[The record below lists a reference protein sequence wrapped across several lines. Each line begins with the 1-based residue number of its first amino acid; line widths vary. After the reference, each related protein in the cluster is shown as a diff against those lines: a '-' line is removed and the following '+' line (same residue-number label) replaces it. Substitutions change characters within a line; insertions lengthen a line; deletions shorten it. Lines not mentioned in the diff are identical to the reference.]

1 MKTDMKKYIFPTLTI
16 VALLV
21 GFLIGNAI
29 SNKVNAQRFYIQNG
43 QLFQQPESKVDQLL
57 QLMESAYVEDID
69 VDSITE
75 DVMVEIV
82 KHLDPHSAYIP
93 KKDLQMVND
102 ELSSSFTGI
111 GVQFSIQNDTVQIV
125 AVISGGPSEGVGLL
139 AGDRIVTVN
148 DSAFTGKGINN
159 ERVMHSLRGP
169 KGTPVTIGVKRNGV
183 SEVLNFTVTRGD
195 IPVHSVDAKF
205 IITPEHAKRAGEK
218 IGFVRVNRFGENT
231 YDEFISAL
239 ATLKGQ
245 GATSYIVDLR
255 ENSGGFMDQAIRM
268 ANEFLAKGDMI
279 VYAEGRSY
287 PRYEAHANGAGRFQ
301 REPLVVLIDN
311 FSASAS
317 EIFAGAM
324 QDNDRATIVGRR
336 SFGKGLVQQQM
347 SFSDGSAIRLTVA
360 RYYTPSGRCIQKPYT
375 LGDQDDYEMDLINR
389 YEHGEFFSADS
400 VHYQDT
406 TLYYTKQGRVVHGGG
421 GIMPDVFVGRDTTLY
436 TPYFN
441 IVANRAYTYQFAYQ
455 YTDRHRKQLSRY
467 TTWQALEQ
475 HLKQADWLPEF
486 VAFAEEKGVEP
497 NQAQI
502 DKSRPLL
509 ERLVNAYIVRNMLN
523 DEGFFPLFER
533 DDDITRAAIECLS
546 E

>member
-1 MKTDMKKYIFPTLTI
+1 MKKYIFPTLTI

-287 PRYEAHANGAGRFQ
+287 PRYEARANGAGRFQ

-455 YTDRHRKQLSRY
+455 YTDRHRKELSRY

-533 DDDITRAAIECLS
+533 DDDITRAAVECLS